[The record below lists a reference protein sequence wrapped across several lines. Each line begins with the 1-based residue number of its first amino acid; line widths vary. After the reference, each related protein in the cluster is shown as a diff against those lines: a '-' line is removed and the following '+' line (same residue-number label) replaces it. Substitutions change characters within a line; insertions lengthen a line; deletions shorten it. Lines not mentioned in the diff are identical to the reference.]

1 MIQKRILMV
10 CLGNICRSPIAEGL
24 LKSKVDSDFIFV
36 DSAGTSAFH
45 RGEHPDKRSITIAR
59 KYNIDITNQKSRQF
73 IAADFEIFDIIYVM
87 DHSNKNNVLAL
98 AKNNNDRNKV
108 KLILSEIQDQNLDV
122 PDPYYDNGFDNVYQ
136 MLNKACTKIA
146 NNL

>member
-1 MIQKRILMV
+1 MV

-45 RGEHPDKRSITIAR
+45 RGKHPDKRSITIAR

-73 IAADFEIFDIIYVM
+73 IAADFEIFDTIYVM

-98 AKNNNDRNKV
+98 AKNNNDRIKV
-108 KLILSEIQDQNLDV
+108 KLILSEIQDHSLDV

>member
-1 MIQKRILMV
+1 MV
-10 CLGNICRSPIAEGL
+10 CLGNICRSPLAEGL

-45 RGEHPDKRSITIAR
+45 RGELPDKRSITIAR

-73 IAADFEIFDIIYVM
+73 IAADFEIFDTIYVM

-108 KLILSEIQDQNLDV
+108 KLILSEIQDHSLDV